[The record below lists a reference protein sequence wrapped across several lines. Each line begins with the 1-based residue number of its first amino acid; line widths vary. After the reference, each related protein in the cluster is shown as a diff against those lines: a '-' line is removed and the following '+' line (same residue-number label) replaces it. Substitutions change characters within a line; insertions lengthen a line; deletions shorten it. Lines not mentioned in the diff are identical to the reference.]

1 MGYQYIRARLPK
13 ILGSIDLYE
22 GDELIVE
29 FDSGHVFW
37 IYDILNKI
45 PIRFA
50 SNFFFRLS
58 IIIIIIIIV
67 NDYFHHRHYN

>member
-37 IYDILNKI
+37 IYDISNKI

-50 SNFFFRLS
+50 SNFFFVYPLLLLLLMIIFIIA
-58 IIIIIIIIV
+58 IIIK
-67 NDYFHHRHYN
+67 